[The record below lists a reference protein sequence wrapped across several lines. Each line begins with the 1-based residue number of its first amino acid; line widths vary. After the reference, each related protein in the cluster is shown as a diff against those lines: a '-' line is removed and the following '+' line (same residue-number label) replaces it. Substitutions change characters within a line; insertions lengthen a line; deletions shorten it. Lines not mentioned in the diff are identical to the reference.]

1 MAIGSSFGW
10 AFLLGLKFG
19 TKTNLFGRMEG
30 LLFSLTEMKSQGRC
44 RATLFHNGGQDPR
57 ATLESLDLCK

>member
-1 MAIGSSFGW
+1 MAMGSSFGW

-30 LLFSLTEMKSQGRC
+30 LLFSLTEMRSQGRC
-44 RATLFHNGGQDPR
+44 GQNGHLTIKPQLF
-57 ATLESLDLCK
+57 S